1 MPIFHNS
8 TTFPLQILLRKLRS
22 GLLSIP
28 LHQREFIWTLAQMVY
43 FIEAVMSGPTP
54 SILLRELEDDRLSL
68 EDGLQRLT
76 TLKRFV
82 DNVFSVNGLFF
93 RDMSPADQD
102 KLMRTN
108 IAATTYSGATDE
120 DARRIFNAFQ
130 NGRPLTVGE
139 RIRSLHHA
147 SPIVD
152 FVVDNFFTE
161 SSELYRRLQP
171 IMAMN
176 TRTPRGR
183 RGGDFTTAFALC
195 AGLVF
200 GVDHMSRKWGDAD
213 RVLHKNID
221 EESLR
226 QKLITYV
233 EVWEEVNRL
242 APVTNKL
249 RSNQYWDLGNYGGY
263 IAYSIMLQGTP
274 EGAALNLPATKEE
287 LVDFWSNF
295 IVRCYQDNLLLPQ
308 TLHRDLSSAR
318 SWNLARWLNGIRAV
332 FRPDIRE
339 VLVDSDDDDD
349 SI

>member
-1 MPIFHNS
+1 M
-8 TTFPLQILLRKLRS
+8 TTFHTSSNIPLQVLLRKLRN

-28 LHQREFIWTLAQMVY
+28 PHQREFIWTLAQQVY
-43 FIEAVMSGPTP
+43 FIQAVMSGPIP
-54 SILLRELEDDRLSL
+54 SILLRDLEDDRLSL

-76 TLKRFV
+76 TLRRFV
-82 DNVFSVNGLFF
+82 DNEFAVNELYFK
-93 RDMSPADQD
+93 DMSPADQD
-102 KLMRTN
+102 KFMRTN

-130 NGRPLTVGE
+130 NGKPLTFGE
-139 RIRSLHHA
+139 RIRSLHHV
-147 SPIVD
+147 SPIIN

-176 TRTPRGR
+176 TRTARGK
-183 RGGDFTTAFALC
+183 RGADFTTAFALC
-195 AGLVF
+195 AGLAF

-213 RVLHKNID
+213 RVLHRNID

-263 IAYSIMLQGTP
+263 IVYSLIIQGTP
-274 EGAALNLPATKEE
+274 EGTALNLPATKEE
-287 LVDFWSNF
+287 LIDFWSKF

-318 SWNLARWLNGIRAV
+318 SWKLARWLNGIRAA

-349 SI
+349 SD

>member
-1 MPIFHNS
+1 MSIFHNS
-8 TTFPLQILLRKLRS
+8 TTFPLQILLRKLRT

-28 LHQREFIWTLAQMVY
+28 PHQREYIWTLAQQVY
-43 FIEAVMSGPTP
+43 FIQAVMSGPTP

-76 TLKRFV
+76 TLRRYV
-82 DNVFSVNGLFF
+82 DNEFTVNELYFK
-93 RDMSPADQD
+93 DMSPADQD

-130 NGRPLTVGE
+130 NGKPLTIGE

-176 TRTPRGR
+176 TRTPKGKRGS
-183 RGGDFTTAFALC
+183 DFTTAFALC
-195 AGLVF
+195 AGLAF

-213 RVLHKNID
+213 RVLHRNID

-226 QKLITYV
+226 RKLITYV
-233 EVWEEVNRL
+233 EIWEEVNRL

-263 IAYSIMLQGTP
+263 IAYTLIIHGTV
-274 EGAALNLPATKEE
+274 EGTALNIPATKEG
-287 LVDFWSNF
+287 LVDFWAKF
-295 IVRCYQDNLLLPQ
+295 IVRCYQDELLLPQ
-308 TLHRDLSSAR
+308 TLHRTLSSAR
-318 SWNLARWLNGIRAV
+318 SWKLARWLNGLRSV
-332 FRPDIRE
+332 FQPDIHE
-339 VLVDSDDDDD
+339 VLEDSDDDDD